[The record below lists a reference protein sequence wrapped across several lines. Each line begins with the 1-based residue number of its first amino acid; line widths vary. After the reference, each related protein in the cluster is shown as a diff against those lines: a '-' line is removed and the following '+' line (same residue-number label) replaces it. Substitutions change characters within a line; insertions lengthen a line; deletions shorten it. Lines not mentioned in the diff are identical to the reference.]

1 MRKIWKGMVMGPHL
15 WENIYNV
22 SRAGYDAC
30 GAMLLPRGNQMPE
43 IVEHPE
49 LWDKVQKALDETGMF
64 LNGLG
69 NCIIDDPD
77 NPHPFGMGISPDPE
91 KFRPV
96 FEFAGKHGI
105 SGVQTSIWTE
115 NEDMALERFAK
126 LCDVTADY
134 GINVTLEF
142 VAWAVC
148 DDIKKAQKVLKEV
161 NRPNA
166 RITVDVMHLYYRGAT
181 AEDIKSCPPELIDC
195 FHICDMPHVEFP
207 KDDKEALAKE
217 GRSYRL
223 FPGETGI
230 DFSDF
235 VRAIPDTAIVMPE
248 IPHRGRTEAWGQ
260 LEYAA
265 RTLEACKKYY
275 RDNNIPL

>member
-1 MRKIWKGMVMGPHL
+1 MRKLWKGMGRAPHL
-15 WENIYNV
+15 WENIYNMY
-22 SRAGYDAC
+22 RAGYDAC
-30 GAMLLPRGNQMPE
+30 GAMLLPFRGNAPE

-49 LWDKVQKALDETGMF
+49 LWDKVQKALDETGLF

-91 KFRPV
+91 TYRPY

-105 SGVQTSIWTE
+105 TGVQTSIWTE

-134 GINVTLEF
+134 GVTVTLEF
-142 VAWAVC
+142 VAWGVC
-148 DDIKKAQKVLKEV
+148 DDIKKAQKIIKEV

-166 RITVDVMHLYYRGAT
+166 RITVDIMHLYYQNASPD
-181 AEDIKSCPPELIDC
+181 DIRNCPPELIDC
-195 FHICDMPHVEFP
+195 FHICDMPHAEFP
-207 KDDKEALAKE
+207 TEKEALAKE

-223 FPGETGI
+223 FPGESGVDI
-230 DFSDF
+230 SEY
-235 VRAIPDTAIVMPE
+235 VRAIPDTALIMPE
-248 IPHRGRTEAWGQ
+248 IPNPERVGAWGEF
-260 LEYAA
+260 EYNC
-265 RTLEACKKYY
+265 RTLEICKQYY
-275 RDNNIPL
+275 RDHNIPL